1 MQRRRSQRLASAL
14 DALENDLQV
23 MQIKT
28 QTEQDIQAKKT
39 LDEYWG
45 TLVQDEEEK
54 VLLLGEQEE
63 VTEAEQ
69 EEVTEAC
76 EEEVTEA
83 EQEEGDTIKA
93 NIEQGNPGVEQFGSE
108 ATGDTD
114 EVRQLGEDY
123 GVTFDG
129 DQALEDSIRQIPNRD
144 EKIRITIAKLQK
156 IANYLEKNGHTKLAY
171 RIDVVCNNLEKYHL
185 NK

>member
-54 VLLLGEQEE
+54 VLLLGQEE
-63 VTEAEQ
+63 QKKQAVSN
-69 EEVTEAC
+69 VL
-76 EEEVTEA
+76 
-83 EQEEGDTIKA
+83 
-93 NIEQGNPGVEQFGSE
+93 QGQPGVEQFGSE
-108 ATGDTD
+108 ATGDTS